1 MAIDESPLVV
11 VADVGAVFD
20 QLHVPYVVG
29 GSVASSF
36 HGIPRA
42 TQDADFVAA
51 LNEAVIPRFVQ
62 ALGDDYYADADMIR
76 DAVAYRASFN
86 IVHRPTMF
94 KIDVFVMRGDAYSR
108 GEIDRGVVV
117 DVMTSGGARQIR
129 FATAE
134 DTLLQ
139 KLVWYKLGAEVSDRQ
154 WQDVLGIM
162 RVQATLDDRY
172 LDESFEPLAST
183 DASVSVIVPP
193 HDTATR

>member
-1 MAIDESPLVV
+1 MTFDESPLVV
-11 VADVGAVFD
+11 VAGIGAIFD
-20 QLHVPYVVG
+20 ELQVPYIVG

-36 HGIPRA
+36 HGIPRS

-51 LNEAVIPRFVQ
+51 LNEAVIPQFVK

-76 DAVAYRASFN
+76 DAVARRASFN

-94 KIDVFVMRGDAYSR
+94 KIDVFVMRGDSYSR

-117 DVMTSGGARQIR
+117 AVMTSAGTRPIR

-134 DTLLQ
+134 DTILQ
-139 KLVWYKLGAEVSDRQ
+139 KLAWYKLGSEVSDRQ

-172 LDESFEPLAST
+172 LDEWADLLDVKVLLGRARRE
-183 DASVSVIVPP
+183 
-193 HDTATR
+193 R